1 MKLKIKA
8 YERGVELFTW
18 PHVFDIWQTYLVKF
32 LARYGGRKLERA
44 RDLFEQCIAEIPKE
58 YAKKI
63 FLLYA
68 KLEEEH
74 GLVKRAMEIYSKSI
88 DKVKSDEQQDMF
100 SIYIK
105 RTAEL
110 HGITACR
117 PVYEDAINRLN
128 ADGSREM
135 CLRYAELEK
144 KIGEI
149 DRARAIYSHC
159 ANLCNPDI
167 QKVKSIKTL
176 NFYVNFFLEIL
187 GVLERF
193 RNRAW

>member
-1 MKLKIKA
+1 M
-8 YERGVELFTW
+8 
-18 PHVFDIWQTYLVKF
+18 
-32 LARYGGRKLERA
+32 
-44 RDLFEQCIAEIPKE
+44 
-58 YAKKI
+58 
-63 FLLYA
+63 
-68 KLEEEH
+68 
-74 GLVKRAMEIYSKSI
+74 VKRAMEIYSKSI

-167 QKVKSIKTL
+167 QKVKTTETL
-176 NFYVNFFLEIL
+176 NFYVNLFSEIL

>member
-1 MKLKIKA
+1 
-8 YERGVELFTW
+8 
-18 PHVFDIWQTYLVKF
+18 
-32 LARYGGRKLERA
+32 
-44 RDLFEQCIAEIPKE
+44 
-58 YAKKI
+58 
-63 FLLYA
+63 
-68 KLEEEH
+68 
-74 GLVKRAMEIYSKSI
+74 MEIYSKSI

-117 PVYEDAINRLN
+117 PVYEDAINRLS

-144 KIGEI
+144 KVGEI

-193 RNRAW
+193 RNRAR